1 MRLREEE
8 GCFEPKVSIQEMSY
22 PFVAKVSM
30 NVVTSDTVDIPSPW
44 TEYKSGTTS
53 GSASTLLID
62 FYEGGFIGVVEVGD
76 VVWNTTDNTISTV
89 REIVD
94 DNTLSL
100 YDAIMG
106 TFETYRIF
114 RRNSGDSPFIWV
126 SCNNATVDVTVLTD
140 SGEQVLFDT
149 ISQDTILPVRV
160 KRVLS
165 TGTTISTFGQI
176 VALW

>member
-1 MRLREEE
+1 
-8 GCFEPKVSIQEMSY
+8 MSY

-30 NVVTSDTVDIPSPW
+30 NVIASDTIDIPSPW
-44 TEYKSGTTS
+44 TEYKSGTATGTTS
-53 GSASTLLID
+53 FSLID
-62 FYEGGFIGVVEVGD
+62 VNGGFEDSVEVGD
-76 VVWNTTDNTISTV
+76 VVWNTTDNTIATVASVSSDIVLILSANIMAST
-89 REIVD
+89 
-94 DNTLSL
+94 
-100 YDAIMG
+100 
-106 TFETYRIF
+106 ETYRIF
-114 RRNSGDSPFIWV
+114 RRNSGDSPFVWV
-126 SCNNATVDVTVLTD
+126 SCNNATVDVAVLTD